1 MMIEGKARELCYG
14 ANEMKRVLFVGL
26 YVASAASGQ
35 SLAQEQGRE
44 SRFSDGAAT
53 IEFSSASGKPLGS
66 VTKIGGTT
74 YYIAADGTVLC
85 TSTMTEGRRVF
96 RRY

>member
-1 MMIEGKARELCYG
+1 MKKGKAGKLCHG
-14 ANEMKRVLFVGL
+14 ATEMKRVLFVGL
-26 YVASAASGQ
+26 FVAAAASRQ

-44 SRFSDGAAT
+44 SLSSDSAAT

-74 YYIAADGTVLC
+74 YYIGADGTMLG
-85 TSTMTEGRRVF
+85 TSTMIEGRRVF
-96 RRY
+96 KSY